1 MKKLILPLVVLFGLA
16 GCSNMNPTE
25 QRLLTGTTGGAAGGA
40 IIGALA
46 GHAGAGALIGAGAG
60 LAGGFLYDQWR
71 KSESRAYQSGYAQ
84 GQASRGY

>member
-25 QRLLTGTTGGAAGGA
+25 QRLLTGAAGGA

-60 LAGGFLYDQWR
+60 LATGFVYDQWK
-71 KSESRAYQSGYAQ
+71 KSEARAYQSGYAQ
-84 GQASRGY
+84 GQANRGY

>member
-1 MKKLILPLVVLFGLA
+1 MKKLILPLVLAMGLA

-25 QRLLTGTTGGAAGGA
+25 QRLLTGTSGGAAGGA

-60 LAGGFLYDQWR
+60 LVGGFVYDQV
-71 KSESRAYQSGYAQ
+71 KKDESKAYQAGYAQ
-84 GQASRGY
+84 GQQSRGT